1 MEEKNKVFIETKN
14 LTKRFGDVLAVN
26 QVSLCVRRGEILGLI
41 GENGSG
47 KSTIS
52 SMISA
57 IHTVTSGEMF
67 IEGKKYQPKDRI
79 DAIGHGIAMIVQE
92 AGTIEALTVAENMFL
107 GDEKRFMRHGVVN
120 RKAMEDEAGRA
131 LEAIGI
137 KQIDPGEVI
146 GRYNFEDRK
155 LVEVAKAVYYRPE
168 LFIVDETTTAL
179 SQYGRELLYRLIHKL
194 RDEQK
199 AVLLI
204 SHDLQELM
212 EHCDVLTVLRDGNLI
227 ETIGK
232 EEFDED
238 RIKHSMVGREI
249 KGDYY
254 RSDYDGR
261 CNGEIAVCG
270 EHLVSD
276 VLRDVSFTLK
286 QGQILGV
293 AGLSGS
299 GMHELGRAVFGIEKL
314 RSGKVSVQKAEICSV
329 KDALANDIGY
339 ISKDRDKEALILPA
353 SIKDNLVLANLSKM
367 KFWITR
373 RTEREFAKKLI
384 SDLNIKCSSMN
395 QAVGELS
402 GGNKQKVSFGKW
414 IGNDSRII
422 VMDSPTRGVDIG
434 VKTTMYQLITDLKH
448 QGYAILLISE
458 EMQELIGMC
467 DEILIMKDG
476 RIAGSVQRSAE
487 LNEQDIIS
495 CMI

>member
-26 QVSLCVRRGEILGLI
+26 QVSFCVRRGEILGLI

-137 KQIDPGEVI
+137 KQINPGEAI

-179 SQYGRELLYRLIHKL
+179 SQHGRELLYRLIHKL

-204 SHDLQELM
+204 SHDLQE
-212 EHCDVLTVLRDGNLI
+212 
-227 ETIGK
+227 
-232 EEFDED
+232 
-238 RIKHSMVGREI
+238 
-249 KGDYY
+249 
-254 RSDYDGR
+254 
-261 CNGEIAVCG
+261 
-270 EHLVSD
+270 
-276 VLRDVSFTLK
+276 
-286 QGQILGV
+286 
-293 AGLSGS
+293 
-299 GMHELGRAVFGIEKL
+299 
-314 RSGKVSVQKAEICSV
+314 
-329 KDALANDIGY
+329 
-339 ISKDRDKEALILPA
+339 
-353 SIKDNLVLANLSKM
+353 
-367 KFWITR
+367 
-373 RTEREFAKKLI
+373 
-384 SDLNIKCSSMN
+384 
-395 QAVGELS
+395 
-402 GGNKQKVSFGKW
+402 
-414 IGNDSRII
+414 
-422 VMDSPTRGVDIG
+422 
-434 VKTTMYQLITDLKH
+434 
-448 QGYAILLISE
+448 
-458 EMQELIGMC
+458 
-467 DEILIMKDG
+467 
-476 RIAGSVQRSAE
+476 
-487 LNEQDIIS
+487 
-495 CMI
+495 